1 MTYVR
6 DRGNRTLEVDGE
18 EAVVG
23 YTEPVDWLRDFL
35 SGSADGVVGPAVV
48 SE

>member
-6 DRGNRTLEVDGE
+6 DRGNRSLEVDGE
-18 EAVVG
+18 EAVVEHTDLVG
-23 YTEPVDWLRDFL
+23 WLRDFL
-35 SGSADGVVGPAVV
+35 SGSADGVVGPVVV

>member
-6 DRGNRTLEVDGE
+6 DRGNRSLEVDGE

-23 YTEPVDWLRDFL
+23 HTDPVGWLQDFL

-48 SE
+48 SD